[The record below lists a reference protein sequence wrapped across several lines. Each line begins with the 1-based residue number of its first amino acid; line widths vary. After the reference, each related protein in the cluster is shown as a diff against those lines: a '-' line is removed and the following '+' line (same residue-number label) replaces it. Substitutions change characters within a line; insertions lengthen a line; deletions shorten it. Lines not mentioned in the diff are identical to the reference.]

1 MKEQVYQWL
10 ILHRRGVMGT
20 VIFHLLLAICFLG
33 VSISQADVH
42 YEIEIV
48 MEVPDEEEVRQQR
61 EEEQRQEDIRRQA
74 SGEEV
79 ERMLRSIAVNEN
91 VERAEHPM
99 ERVED
104 YIDEIRKELETA
116 AGNDGRYVAR
126 RDEHYQK
133 DSLQWAHGKEEQA
146 LDSLKSVFYVGE
158 SSVSYDLEGRYARI
172 LPIPVFK
179 CESGGKVVVTV
190 VVNPQGVV
198 MQAEVVPSLSEDN
211 EILWRVAK
219 DAANR
224 SRFNEKPDAP
234 SRQKGTITYHFVPQ

>member
-1 MKEQVYQWL
+1 MKEQVCQWL

-158 SSVSYDLEGRYARI
+158 SSVSYDLDGRYARI

-198 MQAEVVPSLSEDN
+198 MQAEGV
-211 EILWRVAK
+211 I
-219 DAANR
+219 
-224 SRFNEKPDAP
+224 
-234 SRQKGTITYHFVPQ
+234 